1 MVSNRKQPQF
11 DPSSV
16 RFGQRVSLKVPV
28 GLTVAGQPGSGVI
41 RNASISGALIETA
54 LDLPL
59 HTNLLVTL
67 TIPDG
72 NARAVREL
80 SACVVR
86 VEAHGVGVEW
96 RDMGSVD
103 ITDLLARASRGGQAN

>member
-1 MVSNRKQPQF
+1 MKGAPTRL
-11 DPSSV
+11 DPASA
-16 RFGQRVSLKVPV
+16 RFGLRVAVEVPV
-28 GLTVAGQPGSGVI
+28 GLAVTGGPSGSGKI

-86 VEAHGVGVEW
+86 VEVHGVGVEW